1 MKSLDERMRAV
12 DGSLWCPYTDSDLVE
27 DRCMYIPSCIAEFCV
42 HYNPDTHECVHVEA
56 AMAQVRAAEALTG
69 LYSLL
74 KQKEAGHECY

>member
-12 DGSLWCPYTDSDLVE
+12 DRGLWCPYTDSDLVV
-27 DRCMYIPSCIAEFCV
+27 DSCIAEFCV

-69 LYSLL
+69 LYGLL
-74 KQKEAGHECY
+74 KQMEAGHECY